1 MANHVFVVIEF
12 GDEHF
17 EVLGVFSSKEK
28 AEKFSKEK
36 KIDSDKEAITDF
48 DKMVYEVQ
56 EFKLDLEGL

>member
-36 KIDSDKEAITDF
+36 KLILIKKQSLTSIKWSM
-48 DKMVYEVQ
+48 K
-56 EFKLDLEGL
+56 FKNLN